1 MKKRISLLFVALLSV
16 AAVAVALTSRAAGG
30 RGWEQAASITH
41 NDLLAMTSADAQKEL
56 SITKSG
62 VFIVNGKKV
71 VIK

>member
-16 AAVAVALTSRAAGG
+16 AAVAVALTSRADGG
-30 RGWEQAASITH
+30 RGWEQADAIAR
-41 NDLLAMTSADAQKEL
+41 NDMLAITSADAQKEL

>member
-1 MKKRISLLFVALLSV
+1 MKKKVSLFVMALLSL
-16 AAVAVALTSRAAGG
+16 AALAVNGSDRADAGK
-30 RGWEQAASITH
+30 GWEQAASIAR
-41 NDLLAMTSADAQKEL
+41 NDLLAITSADAQKEL